1 MLNLLVIQF
10 LIYGLAWALSALM
23 LPDERK
29 SVGLWCAYCVL
40 QAAGLTLVGQQPPG
54 VPGIT
59 TPAALCLLLAY
70 ACADT
75 GVDAFAHGRPRF
87 MALWLTLLAATAGF
101 QAASSWGGLPL
112 NLRAAGYN
120 FSVSAMLLAPMIV
133 LRRPLRREFGLWG
146 WMPFAPGLLMCSF
159 ATIRGVT
166 VLMDPA
172 TVLSAPVNQTQHQ
185 GVMLTALIAA
195 GAFNIAFLGLVVGR
209 LVRRLHRRVDTD
221 AFTAMPNR
229 SGLEKSLAN
238 AWAASRRHGVHLS
251 VAFIDI
257 DRFKQIND
265 TGGHEAGDKVLK
277 AVAKV
282 LLENARGTDHVGR
295 WGGDEFIVVMPHSN
309 MADAALAMARIRER
323 VRQANIPV
331 PPGCA
336 ALSLSI
342 GIATR
347 RSTDLNIH
355 DLVARADTSM
365 YDTKRGQNAA

>member
-1 MLNLLVIQF
+1 VLNLLVGQF

-29 SVGLWCAYCVL
+29 PVALWCAYCVL
-40 QAAGLTLVGQQPPG
+40 QAASLTLVAHQPAGLPG
-54 VPGIT
+54 VAL
-59 TPAALCLLLAY
+59 PAALCLLLAY

-75 GVDAFAHGRPRF
+75 GVDAFVHGRPRF
-87 MALWLTLLAATAGF
+87 MGLWLGLLAATAGF
-101 QAASSWGGLPL
+101 QVAATWGGLPL
-112 NLRAAGYN
+112 HLRAAGYN
-120 FSVSAMLLAPMIV
+120 FSVAAMLVAPMIV
-133 LRRPLRREFGLWG
+133 LRLPLRREFGLWG

-159 ATIRGVT
+159 AVIRGV
-166 VLMDPA
+166 VLLLDPSA
-172 TVLSAPVNQTQHQ
+172 VLTASGHPMQQQ
-185 GVMLTALIAA
+185 GVVLIALIAA

-209 LVRRLHRRVDTD
+209 LVRRLRRRVDTD
-221 AFTAMPNR
+221 AFTALPNR

-265 TGGHEAGDKVLK
+265 TGGHEAGDRVLK
-277 AVAKV
+277 AVAQV

-309 MADAALAMARIRER
+309 LADAALAMARIRER

-331 PPGCA
+331 PPGCG

-342 GIATR
+342 GVATR
-347 RSTDLNIH
+347 RSTDQNIH
-355 DLVARADTSM
+355 DLVARADISM
-365 YDTKRGQNAA
+365 YETKRGLNAA